1 MIIVKLSYFVK
12 ILVTLST
19 VLHKLDF
26 SWSFD
31 TTKRK
36 TDIISVHWLWPSEHN
51 VSPAHTRGECCKRNR
66 AIHQSASGTTVHFCK
81 KLWNE
86 IIWTFMTLTNFLHAQ
101 QRFEHRY
108 NFIYGRIWH
117 SVISI
122 KQKQIRSQRL
132 RVIRFWQNFFQSLFS
147 TTWYNWQTS

>member
-1 MIIVKLSYFVK
+1 MGHNFKTSFSLRKLSYSVK
-12 ILVTLST
+12 FLVTSSSL
-19 VLHKLDF
+19 LLKLDF

-51 VSPAHTRGECCKRNR
+51 VSPAHTRGERCKRNR

-108 NFIYGRIWH
+108 NFIFGRIWH
-117 SVISI
+117 FVVSI
-122 KQKQIRSQRL
+122 KILESTKLKLSI
-132 RVIRFWQNFFQSLFS
+132 SL
-147 TTWYNWQTS
+147 